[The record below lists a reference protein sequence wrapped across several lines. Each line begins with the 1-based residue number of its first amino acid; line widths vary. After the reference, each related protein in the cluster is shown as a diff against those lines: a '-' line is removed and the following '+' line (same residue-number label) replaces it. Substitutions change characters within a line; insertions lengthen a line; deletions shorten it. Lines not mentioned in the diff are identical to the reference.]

1 MLRKTAVGLTLSA
14 LLVIGGAGL
23 AWSDSPDT
31 WITTKAKI
39 TLLTTDGVSA
49 MGVNVDTVNGK
60 VTIHGKVNTADEKT
74 KAEAAVR
81 KLDGVKEVQNLLQ
94 VVPEEKRKVVSA
106 SDEVIKDSVQNALK
120 ASAVV
125 EGVKVASVNK
135 GVVLLSGETK
145 TLDAKLKAI
154 EVALA
159 QPGVTRVATEITTPE
174 K

>member
-1 MLRKTAVGLTLSA
+1 MFRKNVVGLGVSA
-14 LLVIGGAGL
+14 LLVVGCAGL

-49 MGVNVDTVNGK
+49 TGVNVDTVDGK

-81 KLDGVKEVQNLLQ
+81 KLDGVKDVQNLLQ

-106 SDEVIKDSVQNALK
+106 SDDVIKDSVQNALK
-120 ASAVV
+120 ANAAV

-159 QPGVTRVATEITTPE
+159 QPGVARVATEIQTPE